1 MDNICIQERRHSVNI
16 EESKRLKNTI
26 DIELNN
32 LVIEMLQNGLREDL
46 VRNLVKTRKDNIF
59 WPIGVET
66 ESKQKSG
73 E

>member
-1 MDNICIQERRHSVNI
+1 MNI
-16 EESKRLKNTI
+16 EESKRLNNTV
-26 DIELNN
+26 DVGMNNFIELN
-32 LVIEMLQNGLREDL
+32 QNRYREDL
-46 VRNLVKTRKDNIF
+46 ARNLVKTRKDNIF